1 MNLINPETK
10 LTFDALQ
17 ISDAELGEAMGYG
30 TATPDE
36 SVRTEMHALLRRVA
50 SITVPRFEFVIEEGT
65 LCLED
70 DTLHIGGR
78 TLHVGRI
85 IARQLRGAEQYA
97 LFTASA
103 GMEFEN
109 LQHTLEDEGDMVKC
123 YLADC
128 MGSIIAEKTADCMEV
143 ALQHAIDRALHNS
156 LLNDNDNIFNAK
168 RLLFVIYFSEEAELG
183 MDEMQD
189 IHDFM
194 AHFKTEYE
202 VKWGFG
208 YDNTLG
214 QQIKITI
221 LATGFGVDDILAE
234 ERGMEAEMD
243 KRQAEEEER
252 IRKQKEEEENAWIY
266 QAYGEEIDIRP
277 RAEVTILTMEQLDDD
292 NAIALLE
299 ETPTY
304 MRGRFSNSQPSRSAS
319 KSKQEDNASN
329 KLTIQF

>member
-1 MNLINPETK
+1 M
-10 LTFDALQ
+10 
-17 ISDAELGEAMGYG
+17 
-30 TATPDE
+30 
-36 SVRTEMHALLRRVA
+36 
-50 SITVPRFEFVIEEGT
+50 
-65 LCLED
+65 
-70 DTLHIGGR
+70 
-78 TLHVGRI
+78 
-85 IARQLRGAEQYA
+85 
-97 LFTASA
+97 
-103 GMEFEN
+103 
-109 LQHTLEDEGDMVKC
+109 
-123 YLADC
+123 
-128 MGSIIAEKTADCMEV
+128 
-143 ALQHAIDRALHNS
+143 
-156 LLNDNDNIFNAK
+156 NDNDNIFNAK

-304 MRGRFSNSQPSRSAS
+304 MRGRFSNLQPSRSAS

>member
-10 LTFDALQ
+10 LPFDALQ

-109 LQHTLEDEGDMVKC
+109 LQHALEDEGDMVKC
-123 YLADC
+123 YTNRFSPGYCGWHVREQPDLFSLFPTPHPCGIHLTDSCLMVPIKSVSGVIGIGPNVKKLEYSCGLCDYKNCYKRRKPA
-128 MGSIIAEKTADCMEV
+128 AKTA
-143 ALQHAIDRALHNS
+143 
-156 LLNDNDNIFNAK
+156 
-168 RLLFVIYFSEEAELG
+168 
-183 MDEMQD
+183 
-189 IHDFM
+189 
-194 AHFKTEYE
+194 
-202 VKWGFG
+202 
-208 YDNTLG
+208 
-214 QQIKITI
+214 
-221 LATGFGVDDILAE
+221 
-234 ERGMEAEMD
+234 
-243 KRQAEEEER
+243 
-252 IRKQKEEEENAWIY
+252 
-266 QAYGEEIDIRP
+266 
-277 RAEVTILTMEQLDDD
+277 
-292 NAIALLE
+292 
-299 ETPTY
+299 
-304 MRGRFSNSQPSRSAS
+304 
-319 KSKQEDNASN
+319 
-329 KLTIQF
+329 

>member
-10 LTFDALQ
+10 LPFDALQ

-36 SVRTEMHALLRRVA
+36 SVSAEMHALLRRVA

-109 LQHTLEDEGDMVKC
+109 LQHALEDEGDMVKC

-128 MGSIIAEKTADCMEV
+128 MGSIIAEKTADCMEI
-143 ALQHAIDRALHNS
+143 ALQHAIDPQGWRHTN
-156 LLNDNDNIFNAK
+156 
-168 RLLFVIYFSEEAELG
+168 
-183 MDEMQD
+183 
-189 IHDFM
+189 
-194 AHFKTEYE
+194 
-202 VKWGFG
+202 
-208 YDNTLG
+208 
-214 QQIKITI
+214 
-221 LATGFGVDDILAE
+221 
-234 ERGMEAEMD
+234 
-243 KRQAEEEER
+243 
-252 IRKQKEEEENAWIY
+252 
-266 QAYGEEIDIRP
+266 
-277 RAEVTILTMEQLDDD
+277 
-292 NAIALLE
+292 
-299 ETPTY
+299 
-304 MRGRFSNSQPSRSAS
+304 RFSPGYCGWHVREQPDLFSLFPTPHPCGIHLTDSCLMVPI
-319 KSKQEDNASN
+319 KSVSGVIGIGPNVK
-329 KLTIQF
+329 KLEYSCGLCDYKNCYKRRKPAAKTA